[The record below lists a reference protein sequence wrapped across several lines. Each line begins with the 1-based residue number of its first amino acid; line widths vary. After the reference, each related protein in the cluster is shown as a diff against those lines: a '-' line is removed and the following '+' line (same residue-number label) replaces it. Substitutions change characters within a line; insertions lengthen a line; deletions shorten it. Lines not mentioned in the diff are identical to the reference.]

1 MKNYTTLRLAIDIG
15 GTFTD
20 TVMMNQDGSVVA
32 STKTLTTHENPAN
45 GAIEGA
51 KRALDS
57 VSGSMA
63 DVSGFIHGT
72 TLATN
77 ALLEKRG
84 ARVATITTEGFRD
97 ILELGRR
104 T

>member
-45 GAIEGA
+45 GA
-51 KRALDS
+51 L
-57 VSGSMA
+57 
-63 DVSGFIHGT
+63 
-72 TLATN
+72 
-77 ALLEKRG
+77 
-84 ARVATITTEGFRD
+84 
-97 ILELGRR
+97 
-104 T
+104 